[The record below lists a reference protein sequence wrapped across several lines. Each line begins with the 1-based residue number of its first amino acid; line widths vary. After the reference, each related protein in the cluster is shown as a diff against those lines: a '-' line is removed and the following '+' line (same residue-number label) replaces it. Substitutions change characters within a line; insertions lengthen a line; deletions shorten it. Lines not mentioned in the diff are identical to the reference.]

1 MFWKNITS
9 LACEELSSVCRLFGD
24 ITKVSSM
31 RCLFGDIREAS
42 LSDEGDDSDKV
53 FVHEDWMG
61 ESEKGKKIII
71 KKKIFQ
77 SMFPQV

>member
-1 MFWKNITS
+1 
-9 LACEELSSVCRLFGD
+9 
-24 ITKVSSM
+24 M